1 MFSFLK
7 LQLCADPNVKIVGGT
22 NWDSPPRDLFIYNDF
37 GLAGNEMFTSLGAL
51 FTYLRSI
58 VHILLACM
66 LESIQDLN
74 FRLGIQ
80 TFSTENWLNLDH
92 FSPKRPGPDFFS
104 FFNSYEF
111 KVCTV
116 QAPLQPALVDKL
128 RILILTLLIIIRT
141 KNLGK
146 KYIHWWHYLIA
157 FRWF

>member
-1 MFSFLK
+1 MK

-80 TFSTENWLNLDH
+80 TFSTENLLYLSN
-92 FSPKRPGPDFFS
+92 FSPSKSTSPGPNLKYVPYTS
-104 FFNSYEF
+104 HYN
-111 KVCTV
+111 
-116 QAPLQPALVDKL
+116 PLLI
-128 RILILTLLIIIRT
+128 RYRSWILTIHNT
-141 KNLGK
+141 KVGK
-146 KYIHWWHYLIA
+146 KYTILWL
-157 FRWF
+157 